1 MTTRHPTIVITRR
14 LAPGIVEGLA
24 ESCQVR
30 QHDSDVPMSRAALL
44 DSAAGSG
51 ALLSTLADVVDSELL
66 DAAGPGL
73 RIVATHAVGFHN
85 IDIPACTARGV
96 IVTNTPDVLTDATAD
111 LAWALLLAAARRVGE
126 GERWIRAGK
135 PWQWAPTFL
144 LGRELR
150 GATLGIIGLGRIG
163 RAVARRGV
171 GFGMTITYHN
181 RQPVPPH
188 LLGGL
193 PARYSDL
200 PALLADSDVICLCCP
215 LTEQTRHLLDAT
227 ALKQMRASAIL
238 VNIAA
243 GGIVDENA
251 LADALDASEIFA
263 AALDGYEH
271 EPEVH
276 PRLITHERVVLAPH
290 LGSATEQTR
299 HAMGLLAARNILAV
313 LTGHPPLTPVPA
325 RTVEA

>member
-1 MTTRHPTIVITRR
+1 MTAQRPAIVITRR
-14 LAPGIVEGLA
+14 LAPGIVEVLA
-24 ESCQVR
+24 GCCEVR
-30 QHDSDVPMSRAALL
+30 QHDSERPMSRAALI
-44 DSAAGSG
+44 DAAPGSAA
-51 ALLSTLADVVDSELL
+51 LLTTLADVVDSELL

-73 RIVATHAVGFHN
+73 RIVANHAVGFHN
-85 IDIPACTARGV
+85 IDVPACTARGV

-111 LAWALLLAAARRVGE
+111 LAWALLLTATRRVGE

-135 PWQWAPTFL
+135 PWMWAPTFL
-144 LGRELR
+144 LGRGLR

-163 RAVARRGV
+163 RAVAHRGV

-181 RQPVPPH
+181 RHPVPPRV
-188 LLGGL
+188 LDGL

-200 PALLADSDVICLCCP
+200 PTLLSSSDVVCLCCP
-215 LTEQTRHLLDAT
+215 LTVQTHHLIDAT
-227 ALKQMRASAIL
+227 ALKQMRASAVL

-243 GGIVDENA
+243 GGIVDEAA

-271 EPEVH
+271 EPQVH
-276 PRLITHERVVLAPH
+276 PRLITHERVALTPH

-299 HAMGLLAARNILAV
+299 HAMGLLAARNVLAV
-313 LTGHPPLTPVPA
+313 LDGQPPLTAVPPQ
-325 RTVEA
+325 